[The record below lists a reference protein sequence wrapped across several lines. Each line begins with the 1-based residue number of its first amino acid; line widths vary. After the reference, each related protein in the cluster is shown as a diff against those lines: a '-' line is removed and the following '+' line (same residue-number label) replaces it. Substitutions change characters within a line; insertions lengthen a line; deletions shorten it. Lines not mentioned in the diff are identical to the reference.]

1 MNYLLD
7 TNIISEIRKGRDC
20 DPHVAMWYDSID
32 EESIYVSVL
41 VLGEIR
47 KGIERGA
54 RPIPAKLALLRSGFL
69 L

>member
-20 DPHVAMWYDSID
+20 DPHVATWYDSID
-32 EESIYVSVL
+32 DESIYISVL

-47 KGIERGA
+47 KALNGRAQQIL
-54 RPIPAKLALLRSGFL
+54 AKLVLLRSGFL